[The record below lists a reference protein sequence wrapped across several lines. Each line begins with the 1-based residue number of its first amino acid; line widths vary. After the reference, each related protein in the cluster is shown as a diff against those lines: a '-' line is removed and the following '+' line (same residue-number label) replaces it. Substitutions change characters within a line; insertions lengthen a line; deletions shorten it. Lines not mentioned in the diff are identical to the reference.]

1 MLNKE
6 QITADLVTWL
16 KEFVEKPNS
25 ALGNWP
31 PCPYAR
37 QARLNNKVEI
47 VFTQARD
54 LLFDVVNDIPMLEH
68 KDVIVYCFD
77 HTEISA
83 DALAVIVAGMN
94 QAIMKRNVVALEDHP
109 DAVELING
117 VQMNFGQCGL
127 LLVSNLDK
135 LNGASDQLRSKGY
148 YHAWSQENIDDVV
161 TWRYE

>member
-6 QITADLVTWL
+6 QITADLITWL

-37 QARLNNKVEI
+37 QARLTNKVEI
-47 VFTQARD
+47 IFTQAKD
-54 LLFDVVNDIPMLEH
+54 LLFDVTNNIAVLDN

-77 HTEISA
+77 HTEITS
-83 DALAVIVAGMN
+83 DALVILVTGMN
-94 QAIMKRNVVALEDHP
+94 DTLMKRNIVGLEDHP

-117 VQMNFGQCGL
+117 VQMNFGKCGL
-127 LLVSNLDK
+127 LLVAKLDK
-135 LNGASDQLRSKGY
+135 LNNASDTLRSKGY
-148 YHAWSQENIDDVV
+148 YKHWSQENVDEVV
-161 TWRYE
+161 TWRYK